1 MQIVSRSGGSR
12 GLLPYETAGL
22 KDTVFLTPGEV
33 VHVLAYYG
41 PWNGLY
47 MVGRPDLFVLLPAR
61 QVTDPITVPLPQFGT

>member
-1 MQIVSRSGGSR
+1 MQIVSRSGGAR

-47 MVGRPDLFVLLPAR
+47 MVSHSSC
-61 QVTDPITVPLPQFGT
+61 VPCSAIEMHC

>member
-1 MQIVSRSGGSR
+1 M
-12 GLLPYETAGL
+12 LPYETAGL

-47 MVGRPDLFVLLPAR
+47 MVSYHSDFSYHAIE
-61 QVTDPITVPLPQFGT
+61 TNH

>member
-1 MQIVSRSGGSR
+1 MQIVSRSGGAR

-47 MVGRPDLFVLLPAR
+47 MVSHSSYFPCNA
-61 QVTDPITVPLPQFGT
+61 IEMHC

>member
-1 MQIVSRSGGSR
+1 MQIVSRSGGAR

-47 MVGRPDLFVLLPAR
+47 MVSYLSDFLYCA
-61 QVTDPITVPLPQFGT
+61 IGTCH

>member
-1 MQIVSRSGGSR
+1 MQIVSRSGGAR

-47 MVGRPDLFVLLPAR
+47 MVSYCSK
-61 QVTDPITVPLPQFGT
+61 VTCSAIGMRY

>member
-1 MQIVSRSGGSR
+1 MQIVSRSGGAR

-41 PWNGLY
+41 PWNGVY
-47 MVGRPDLFVLLPAR
+47 MVSHSSD
-61 QVTDPITVPLPQFGT
+61 VPFSATEKHY

>member
-1 MQIVSRSGGSR
+1 M
-12 GLLPYETAGL
+12 LPYETAGL

-47 MVGRPDLFVLLPAR
+47 MVSCS
-61 QVTDPITVPLPQFGT
+61 TDVADNTIDIHY

>member
-1 MQIVSRSGGSR
+1 MQIVSRSGGAR

-47 MVGRPDLFVLLPAR
+47 MVSHSSY
-61 QVTDPITVPLPQFGT
+61 VPCSAMEMHC

>member
-1 MQIVSRSGGSR
+1 MQIVSRSGGAR

-41 PWNGLY
+41 PWNGVY
-47 MVGRPDLFVLLPAR
+47 MVNYSPD
-61 QVTDPITVPLPQFGT
+61 VPCNVIETCC

>member
-1 MQIVSRSGGSR
+1 MQIVSRSGGAR

-47 MVGRPDLFVLLPAR
+47 MVSCSSNIPAN
-61 QVTDPITVPLPQFGT
+61 TIETHC

>member
-1 MQIVSRSGGSR
+1 MQIVSRSGGAR

-41 PWNGLY
+41 PWNGVY
-47 MVGRPDLFVLLPAR
+47 MVSHSSD
-61 QVTDPITVPLPQFGT
+61 VPCSATETHY